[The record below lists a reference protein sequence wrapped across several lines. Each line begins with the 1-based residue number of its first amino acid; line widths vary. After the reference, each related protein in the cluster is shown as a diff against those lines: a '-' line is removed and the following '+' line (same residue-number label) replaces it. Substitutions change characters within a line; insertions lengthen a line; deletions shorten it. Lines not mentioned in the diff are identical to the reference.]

1 MVGGHIH
8 LVNFDVLSSDGSS
21 NGWNYQQAAF
31 TEDQATFNDN
41 VLAGTQ
47 PCSLEAGCTVPL
59 PDAATYDPTD
69 PAVQKSWLSEG
80 QTLKERWFA
89 DYELRTV
96 FMHDHHFAAVMQNRG
111 MFNALL
117 VEPAGFNSR
126 DPDDERIPPAD
137 QQLVAR
143 HGLHRHLYRRRDRCG
158 HGHGRSQQGRR
169 LPRVRTWRCTTSR
182 R

>member
-1 MVGGHIH
+1 M
-8 LVNFDVLSSDGSS
+8 
-21 NGWNYQQAAF
+21 
-31 TEDQATFNDN
+31 
-41 VLAGTQ
+41 
-47 PCSLEAGCTVPL
+47 PL

-117 VEPAGFNSR
+117 VEPAGFDSR
-126 DPDDERIPPAD
+126 DPETSEYLQPINNSS
-137 QQLVAR
+137 
-143 HGLHRHLYRRRDRCG
+143 HGT
-158 HGHGRSQQGRR
+158 
-169 LPRVRTWRCTTSR
+169 VCTTPCRATRSVR
-182 R
+182 SWTWSVPNEDDDFREYGRGGARLHVR